1 MKNMGSHE
9 YNNEKKSKIKKIILI
24 SLLAILIIAFMLIA
38 VGYWYIM
45 DKLNKTE
52 YVEIPVEEIEI
63 NEGVEE
69 KLEKYRSIALLGI
82 DARRQDTYAAGS
94 RSDCIIIATI
104 NEDTNEVK
112 LTSIYRDTYLKITG
126 HSLDKVTHA
135 YAYGG
140 PALALSTL
148 NTNLDLNITEFVAVN
163 FEAVADIVNSLGGI
177 NVNITSSE
185 LNYINDY
192 IDGTESYTGISS
204 NHITKAGMQRIDGV
218 QAVAYCR
225 IRYTSG
231 GDYKRTERMRTI
243 IDACLAKAKTLSI
256 VKLNSAADT
265 ILGKIETNISSGEIL
280 SLLPKLATY
289 QITDSI
295 GWPYEVKGAKIN
307 GIYYS
312 APVNLE
318 ECVKQLHQE
327 LFGEEDYE
335 VSETVKEISDSIIK
349 KTGYR

>member
-1 MKNMGSHE
+1 MEENKPKK
-9 YNNEKKSKIKKIILI
+9 KKSIKKIILI
-24 SLLAILIIAFMLIA
+24 VLLVILIILFVGIA

-45 DKLNKTE
+45 DKLNRSE
-52 YVEIPVEEIEI
+52 YIEIPEEEIEI
-63 NEGVEE
+63 NEGVVE
-69 KLEKYRSIALLGI
+69 KLTNYRNIALFGI
-82 DARRQDTYAAGS
+82 DSRDQDSYASGS
-94 RSDCIIIATI
+94 RSDCIIIASI

-140 PALALSTL
+140 PALAISTL

-163 FEAVADIVNSLGGI
+163 FEAVADIVNSLGGVS
-177 NVNITSSE
+177 VNITSAE
-185 LNYINDY
+185 LNYINEY
-192 IDGTESYTGISS
+192 IDATSKNTGIKSK
-204 NHITKAGMQRIDGV
+204 HITKAGTQTIDGV

-243 IDACLAKAKTLSI
+243 IDACLSKAKTLSL
-256 VKLNSAADT
+256 VQLNSAANT
-265 ILGKIETNISSGEIL
+265 ILEKIERNISTGEL
-280 SLLPKLATY
+280 LALLPKIASFK
-289 QITDSI
+289 ITDSI
-295 GWPYEVKGAKIN
+295 GWPYEVKSAKIG

-312 APVNLE
+312 APVTLE
-318 ECVKQLHQE
+318 SCVEQLHKE

-335 VSETVKEISDSIIK
+335 VSSTVKEISESIIK

>member
-1 MKNMGSHE
+1 MEENKPKK
-9 YNNEKKSKIKKIILI
+9 KKSIKKIILI
-24 SLLAILIIAFMLIA
+24 VLLVILIILFVGIA

-45 DKLNKTE
+45 DKLNRSE
-52 YVEIPVEEIEI
+52 YIEIPEEEIEI
-63 NEGVEE
+63 NEGVVE
-69 KLEKYRSIALLGI
+69 KLTNYRNIALFGI
-82 DARRQDTYAAGS
+82 DSRDQDSYTSGS
-94 RSDCIIIATI
+94 RSDCIIIASI

-140 PALALSTL
+140 PALAISTL

-163 FEAVADIVNSLGGI
+163 FEAVVDIVNSLGGVS
-177 NVNITSSE
+177 VNITSAE
-185 LNYINDY
+185 LNYINEY
-192 IDGTESYTGISS
+192 IDATSKNTGIKSK
-204 NHITKAGMQRIDGV
+204 HITKAGTQTIDGV

-243 IDACLAKAKTLSI
+243 IDACLSKAKTLSL
-256 VKLNSAADT
+256 VQLNSAANT
-265 ILGKIETNISSGEIL
+265 ILEKIERNISTGEL
-280 SLLPKLATY
+280 LALLPKIASFK
-289 QITDSI
+289 ITDSI
-295 GWPYEVKGAKIN
+295 GWPYEVKSAKIG

-312 APVNLE
+312 APVTLE
-318 ECVKQLHQE
+318 SCVEQLHKE

-335 VSETVKEISDSIIK
+335 VSSTVKEISESIIK